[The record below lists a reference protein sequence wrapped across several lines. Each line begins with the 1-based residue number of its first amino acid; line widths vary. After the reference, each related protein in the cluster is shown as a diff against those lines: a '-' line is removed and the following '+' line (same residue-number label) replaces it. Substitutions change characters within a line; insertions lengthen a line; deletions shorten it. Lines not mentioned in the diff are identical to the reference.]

1 MMTPHVVGGYSTRA
15 AVTANQGRK
24 PEFRAM
30 DNETISQI
38 IRRSLNPDFA
48 MDWDFF
54 LACVPLVLAYILFG
68 RPGKRGPLWWLG
80 LTLFILFLPNAAYPL
95 TDILHFVLKVRQRP
109 YLPTWAVGVIVVPEY
124 LLFISASF
132 LAYVFSLQL
141 LGDYLRSIRLPRM
154 VRPVEVLLHAACA
167 VGIYLGRALRLNSWD
182 ALTKPATV
190 AEKSVGA
197 FDHAKSLLFIAGTA
211 FVIAIA
217 YYLVGLVTMAIRH
230 RRPAEPGRDELLR
243 LLDRN
248 GYEVGRDS
256 AGRLFLRRRG
266 LDWPPV
272 ASALDEA
279 RAVHGHQLP

>member
-1 MMTPHVVGGYSTRA
+1 VDT
-15 AVTANQGRK
+15 
-24 PEFRAM
+24 
-30 DNETISQI
+30 ETIPGI

-54 LACVPLVLAYILFG
+54 LACVPLVVAYLLFS
-68 RPGKRGPLWWLG
+68 RPGKRGLFWWFG
-80 LTLFILFLPNAAYPL
+80 LVLFVLFLPNAAYPV

-109 YLPTWAVGVIVVPEY
+109 YLPTWAVGLIVVPEY
-124 LLFISASF
+124 LLFIGASF
-132 LAYVFSLQL
+132 LAYVLSLHL
-141 LGDYLRSIRLPRM
+141 LGDYLRKHGLPRM
-154 VRPVEVLLHAACA
+154 VRPAELVLHAACA

-197 FDHAKSLLFIAGTA
+197 FDHTKSVLFIAGTTA
-211 FVIAIA
+211 IIAIA
-217 YYLVGLVTMAIRH
+217 YYLIGFLVTAVRH
-230 RRPAEPGRDELLR
+230 RRPLEPGRDELLR
-243 LLDRN
+243 LLDHN

-272 ASALDEA
+272 AGTSDETGPI
-279 RAVHGHQLP
+279 HGRQLP